1 MPRLLF
7 FSRVAFLCNI
17 CFLITFAIRYVPALK
32 EGFLVSTIV
41 VIGLVMSVVINV
53 IINLFYLLIVMAD
66 KPISHYV
73 PIWMVVTNFLFFVF
87 QAILL
92 MK

>member
-17 CFLITFAIRYVPALK
+17 CFLITFLMRYVPALK
-32 EGFLVSTIV
+32 EGLFVSTII
-41 VIGLVMSVVINV
+41 VIGLVMSIVINL
-53 IINLFYLLIVMAD
+53 IINLFYLLVAVAD

-73 PIWMVVTNFLFFVF
+73 PTWLIVINFLFFVF
-87 QAILL
+87 QVILL
-92 MK
+92 IK